1 MKLKCDLIVQNLNNL
16 ALSQQTS
23 SQEKLHKSAQIGLY
37 RHRQDEDSEED
48 LSKENG
54 RKLSVTSQSSIVL
67 TIEAKTLSLKFKLKS
82 IETYTRFIQ
91 EGKATLK
98 LIDENIFL
106 LISNTT
112 PLTLIN
118 FISFLNIKMV
128 RNVSSID
135 LNRNKNQDK
144 TSIKSYANKLLSNAQ
159 FSIGKNFLTNI
170 SPLCEKEVNDVM
182 KTKASNLT
190 KNSKH
195 SQSPVRA
202 GTSMIRHN
210 TFNHSP
216 TTKPKLKR
224 SISSLIDSEANK
236 DKNITPKLT
245 RQVSSTSNLF
255 VQLEEEQK
263 LVLRAIKDGKN
274 VFFTGSG
281 GSGKSFLIAVI
292 KKTLNH
298 ETSFVTASTGVA
310 ASLIG
315 GITLHAFAGIG
326 AENDHDLIN
335 NNNKKDEDFESN
347 RIKAIITRINNSRDK
362 LNNWKK
368 CKQLIIDEI
377 SMIDGDLFDTLDLVG
392 R

>member
-1 MKLKCDLIVQNLNNL
+1 
-16 ALSQQTS
+16 
-23 SQEKLHKSAQIGLY
+23 
-37 RHRQDEDSEED
+37 
-48 LSKENG
+48 
-54 RKLSVTSQSSIVL
+54 
-67 TIEAKTLSLKFKLKS
+67 
-82 IETYTRFIQ
+82 
-91 EGKATLK
+91 
-98 LIDENIFL
+98 
-106 LISNTT
+106 
-112 PLTLIN
+112 
-118 FISFLNIKMV
+118 
-128 RNVSSID
+128 
-135 LNRNKNQDK
+135 
-144 TSIKSYANKLLSNAQ
+144 
-159 FSIGKNFLTNI
+159 
-170 SPLCEKEVNDVM
+170 M

-202 GTSMIRHN
+202 GTSMMRHN

-216 TTKPKLKR
+216 TNKPTLKR
-224 SISSLIDSEANK
+224 SISTLIDTEAKK
-236 DKNITPKLT
+236 DEKITPKLT
-245 RQVSSTSNLF
+245 RQISSTSNLL

-263 LVLRAIKDGKN
+263 LVLRAVKDGKN

-335 NNNKKDEDFESN
+335 NKKDEDYESN
-347 RIKAIITRINNSRDK
+347 RIKEIIARINNSKDK